1 MTNLITATHKKIGA
15 LITEGQRK
23 TRMAETVLK
32 KAQEKHDDTVL
43 SFNQQMFEA
52 GAKSADFTKGT
63 ASSPEVFYFYKECVA
78 RSLPVAKQKVLAGKG
93 GDEKRKIIMEIGG
106 RMGTMKKA
114 LERRESLK
122 AGTTTDK
129 RTKAAKAA
137 KAAKAKTAGGK
148 GTDTPAPNMAPESG
162 ETPEAKGIL
171 PPAIRDPRLV
181 EMFNTVAQYPIEGQ
195 ARFAEIMMLALNSF
209 NDAATKAK

>member
-1 MTNLITATHKKIGA
+1 MTNLITETHKKIGA

-23 TRMAETVLK
+23 TDKAAAALR
-32 KAQEKHDDTVL
+32 KAQEKHGATVI
-43 SFNQQMFEA
+43 SFNQELANA
-52 GAKSADFTKGT
+52 GAQSADFAKGT
-63 ASSPEVFYFYKECVA
+63 ASSPEVFYFYKDCVA

-93 GDEKRKIIMEIGG
+93 GDEKRKIIMGITA
-106 RMGTMKKA
+106 RMGSIKGA

-122 AGTTTDK
+122 AGTATDK

-137 KAAKAKTAGGK
+137 KKVTAGGK

>member
-1 MTNLITATHKKIGA
+1 MTNLITETHKKIGA
-15 LITEGQRK
+15 LITEGQRGLAK
-23 TRMAETVLK
+23 VDKALE
-32 KAQEKHDDTVL
+32 KAQQKHAATHV
-43 SFNQQMFEA
+43 SFNQELANA
-52 GAKSADFTKGT
+52 GAQSADFTKGT

-78 RSLPVAKQKVLAGKG
+78 KALPVAKQKVLAGKG

-106 RMGTMKKA
+106 RMGAMKKA

-137 KAAKAKTAGGK
+137 KKVTASAK

-162 ETPEAKGIL
+162 EVTEAKGIL
-171 PPAIRDPRLV
+171 PPAIRDPRLT
-181 EMFNTVAQYPIEGQ
+181 ELFNVVSQLDISGQ
-195 ARFAEIMMLALNSF
+195 AEAYEVMIAAL
-209 NDAATKAK
+209 DEYLLGK

>member
-1 MTNLITATHKKIGA
+1 MTNLITATHKQIGA
-15 LITEGQRK
+15 LITEGMRGLAK
-23 TRMAETVLK
+23 VDKALE
-32 KAQEKHDDTVL
+32 KAQQKHGATHV
-43 SFNQQMFEA
+43 SFNQELANA
-52 GAKSADFTKGT
+52 GAISTDFLKGT

-78 RSLPVAKQKVLAGKG
+78 KSLTVAKQKVLAGKG

-122 AGTTTDK
+122 AGTATDK
-129 RTKAAKAA
+129 RTKAA

-162 ETPEAKGIL
+162 EVPEAKGIL
-171 PPAIRDPRLV
+171 PPAIRDPQLTEIFNKAAQMDIV
-181 EMFNTVAQYPIEGQ
+181 EQAQ
-195 ARFAEIMMLALNSF
+195 LATLINR
-209 NDAATKAK
+209 AMQILAKAK

>member
-1 MTNLITATHKKIGA
+1 MTDLITATHKQIGA

-78 RSLPVAKQKVLAGKG
+78 KSLTVAQQKVLAGKG
-93 GDEKRKIIMEIGG
+93 GDEKRDLIQSIGG
-106 RMGTMKKA
+106 RMGSMKKA
-114 LERRESLK
+114 LERKEAIK
-122 AGTTTDK
+122 AGTATDK
-129 RTKAAKAA
+129 RTKVAKAA
-137 KAAKAKTAGGK
+137 KKVTASAK

-162 ETPEAKGIL
+162 VVTEAKGIL
-171 PPAIRDPRLV
+171 PPAIRDPRLTTL
-181 EMFNTVAQYPIEGQ
+181 FNQVAQLAIEDQ
-195 ARFAEIMMLALNSF
+195 AAFYEVAVKALAETLA
-209 NDAATKAK
+209 K

>member
-23 TRMAETVLK
+23 TDKAEKALEKARQKHGATVI
-32 KAQEKHDDTVL
+32 
-43 SFNQQMFEA
+43 SFNQELANA
-52 GAKSADFTKGT
+52 GAQSADFAKGT
-63 ASSPEVFYFYKECVA
+63 ASSPEVFYFYKDCIA
-78 RSLPVAKQKVLAGKG
+78 RALPVAKQKVLAGKG
-93 GDEKRKIIMEIGG
+93 GDEKRKIIMGITA
-106 RMGTMKKA
+106 RMGSIKGA

-122 AGTTTDK
+122 AGTATDK

-137 KAAKAKTAGGK
+137 KKVTASAK

-162 ETPEAKGIL
+162 EVTEAKGIL

>member
-23 TRMAETVLK
+23 TDKAAAALR
-32 KAQEKHDDTVL
+32 KAQEKHGATVI
-43 SFNQQMFEA
+43 SFNQELANA
-52 GAKSADFTKGT
+52 GAQSADFTKGT

-93 GDEKRKIIMEIGG
+93 GDEKRKIIMGITA
-106 RMGTMKKA
+106 RMGSIKGA

-122 AGTTTDK
+122 AGTATDK
-129 RTKAAKAA
+129 RT

-171 PPAIRDPRLV
+171 PPAIRDPRLTTL
-181 EMFNTVAQYPIEGQ
+181 FNQVAQLAIEDQ
-195 ARFAEIMMLALNSF
+195 AAFYEVAVKALAETLA
-209 NDAATKAK
+209 K

>member
-1 MTNLITATHKKIGA
+1 MTNLITETHKRIGA
-15 LITEGQRK
+15 LITEGQRGLAK
-23 TRMAETVLK
+23 VDKALE
-32 KAQEKHDDTVL
+32 KAQQKHAATHV
-43 SFNQQMFEA
+43 SFNQKMFEA
-52 GAKSADFTKGT
+52 GAQSADFTKGT

-78 RSLPVAKQKVLAGKG
+78 KSLPVAQQKVLAGKG
-93 GDEKRKIIMEIGG
+93 GDEKREIIMKIGG
-106 RMGTMKKA
+106 RMGAMKKA
-114 LERRESLK
+114 LERKETIK
-122 AGTTTDK
+122 AGTATDK
-129 RTKAAKAA
+129 RTKAA

-162 ETPEAKGIL
+162 EMPEAKGIL

-209 NDAATKAK
+209 NDAANKAK

>member
-1 MTNLITATHKKIGA
+1 MTDLITVTHKQIGA

-32 KAQEKHDDTVL
+32 KAQEKHAATVI
-43 SFNQQMFEA
+43 SFSQELANA
-52 GAKSADFTKGT
+52 GAQSADFTKGT

-122 AGTTTDK
+122 AGTATDK

-137 KAAKAKTAGGK
+137 KKVTASAK

-162 ETPEAKGIL
+162 ETPEVKGIL

>member
-23 TRMAETVLK
+23 TDKAAAALR
-32 KAQEKHDDTVL
+32 KAQEKHGATVI
-43 SFNQQMFEA
+43 SFNQELANA
-52 GAKSADFTKGT
+52 GAQSADFAKGT
-63 ASSPEVFYFYKECVA
+63 ASSPEVFYFYKDCVA

-93 GDEKRKIIMEIGG
+93 GDEKRKIIMGITA
-106 RMGTMKKA
+106 RMGSIKGA

-122 AGTTTDK
+122 AGTATDK
-129 RTKAAKAA
+129 RTKAA

-162 ETPEAKGIL
+162 ETPEAKSIL
-171 PPAIRDPRLV
+171 PPAIRDPRLT
-181 EMFNTVAQYPIEGQ
+181 ELFNVVSQLDISGQ
-195 ARFAEIMMLALNSF
+195 AEAYEVMIAAL
-209 NDAATKAK
+209 DGYLLGK

>member
-1 MTNLITATHKKIGA
+1 MTNLITETHKKIGA

-78 RSLPVAKQKVLAGKG
+78 KSLPVAKQKVLAGKG
-93 GDEKRKIIMEIGG
+93 GDEKRKVIMEIGG
-106 RMGTMKKA
+106 RMGAIKGA
-114 LERRESLK
+114 LARRESLK

-129 RTKAAKAA
+129 RTKAA

-171 PPAIRDPRLV
+171 PPTIRDPRLTTL
-181 EMFNTVAQYPIEGQ
+181 FNQVAQLTLEDQ
-195 ARFAEIMMLALNSF
+195 AAFYEVAVKALAETLA
-209 NDAATKAK
+209 K

>member
-1 MTNLITATHKKIGA
+1 MTNLITATHKQIGA
-15 LITEGQRK
+15 LITEGMRGLAK
-23 TRMAETVLK
+23 VDKALE
-32 KAQEKHDDTVL
+32 KAQQKHGATHV
-43 SFNQQMFEA
+43 SFNQELANA
-52 GAKSADFTKGT
+52 GAISTDFLKGT

-122 AGTTTDK
+122 AGTATDK
-129 RTKAAKAA
+129 RTKAA

-162 ETPEAKGIL
+162 EVPEAKGIL
-171 PPAIRDPRLV
+171 PPAIRDPQLTEIFNKAAQMDIV
-181 EMFNTVAQYPIEGQ
+181 EQAQ
-195 ARFAEIMMLALNSF
+195 LATLINR
-209 NDAATKAK
+209 AMQILAKAK

>member
-1 MTNLITATHKKIGA
+1 MTNLITATHKQIGA
-15 LITEGQRK
+15 LITEGQRGLAK
-23 TRMAETVLK
+23 VDKALE
-32 KAQEKHDDTVL
+32 KAQQKHAATHV
-43 SFNQQMFEA
+43 SFNQKMFEA

-78 RSLPVAKQKVLAGKG
+78 KALPVAKQKVLAGKG

-106 RMGTMKKA
+106 RMGAMKKA

-129 RTKAAKAA
+129 RTKAA

-171 PPAIRDPRLV
+171 PPTIRDPRLTTL
-181 EMFNTVAQYPIEGQ
+181 FNQVAQLTIEDQ
-195 ARFAEIMMLALNSF
+195 AAFYEAAVVALADTL
-209 NDAATKAK
+209 TK

>member
-1 MTNLITATHKKIGA
+1 MTNLITATHKQIGA
-15 LITEGQRK
+15 LITEGQRGLAK
-23 TRMAETVLK
+23 VDKALE
-32 KAQEKHDDTVL
+32 KAQQKHAATHV
-43 SFNQQMFEA
+43 SFNQELANA
-52 GAKSADFTKGT
+52 GAQSADFTKGT

-78 RSLPVAKQKVLAGKG
+78 KALPVAKQKVLAGKG

-106 RMGTMKKA
+106 RMGAMKKA

-137 KAAKAKTAGGK
+137 KKVTASAK

-162 ETPEAKGIL
+162 EVTEAKGIL
-171 PPAIRDPRLV
+171 PPAIRDPRLT
-181 EMFNTVAQYPIEGQ
+181 ELFNVVSQLDISGQ
-195 ARFAEIMMLALNSF
+195 AEAYEVMIAAL
-209 NDAATKAK
+209 DEYLLGK

>member
-1 MTNLITATHKKIGA
+1 MTDLITATHKKIGA
-15 LITEGQRK
+15 LITEGQRGLAK
-23 TRMAETVLK
+23 VDKALE
-32 KAQEKHDDTVL
+32 KAQQKHAATHL
-43 SFNQQMFEA
+43 SFNQELANA
-52 GAKSADFTKGT
+52 GAQSADFTKGT

-78 RSLPVAKQKVLAGKG
+78 KSLTVAQQKVLAGKG
-93 GDEKRKIIMEIGG
+93 GDEKGDIIRLIGAK
-106 RMGTMKKA
+106 MGAIKGA
-114 LERRESLK
+114 LARRESLK
-122 AGTTTDK
+122 AGTATDK

-137 KAAKAKTAGGK
+137 KKVTASAK

-162 ETPEAKGIL
+162 EVTEAKGIL

>member
-1 MTNLITATHKKIGA
+1 MTDLITVTHKKIGA
-15 LITEGQRK
+15 LITEGQRGLAK
-23 TRMAETVLK
+23 VDKALE
-32 KAQEKHDDTVL
+32 KAQQKHAATYL

-78 RSLPVAKQKVLAGKG
+78 KALPVAQQKVLAGKG
-93 GDEKRKIIMEIGG
+93 GDEKRDLIQSIGG
-106 RMGTMKKA
+106 RMGSMKKA
-114 LERRESLK
+114 LERKEAIK
-122 AGTTTDK
+122 AGTATDK
-129 RTKAAKAA
+129 RTKVAKAA
-137 KAAKAKTAGGK
+137 KKVTASAK

-209 NDAATKAK
+209 NDAATKTK

>member
-1 MTNLITATHKKIGA
+1 MTNLITATHKQIGA
-15 LITEGQRK
+15 LITEGQRGLAK
-23 TRMAETVLK
+23 VDKALE
-32 KAQEKHDDTVL
+32 KAQQKHAATHV
-43 SFNQQMFEA
+43 SFNQELANA
-52 GAKSADFTKGT
+52 GAQSADFTKGT

-78 RSLPVAKQKVLAGKG
+78 KSLTVAKQKVLAGKG

-122 AGTTTDK
+122 AGTATDK

-137 KAAKAKTAGGK
+137 KKVTASAK

-162 ETPEAKGIL
+162 EVTEAKGIL
-171 PPAIRDPRLV
+171 PPAIRDPQLTEIFNKAAQMDIV
-181 EMFNTVAQYPIEGQ
+181 EQAQ
-195 ARFAEIMMLALNSF
+195 LATLINR
-209 NDAATKAK
+209 AMQILAKAK

>member
-1 MTNLITATHKKIGA
+1 MTNLITATHKQIGA
-15 LITEGQRK
+15 LITEGMRGLAK
-23 TRMAETVLK
+23 VDKALE
-32 KAQEKHDDTVL
+32 KAQQKHGATHV
-43 SFNQQMFEA
+43 SFNQELANA
-52 GAKSADFTKGT
+52 GAISTDFLKGT

-122 AGTTTDK
+122 AGTATDK
-129 RTKAAKAA
+129 RTKAA

-162 ETPEAKGIL
+162 EVTEAKGIL
-171 PPAIRDPRLV
+171 PPAIRDPQLTEIFNKAAQMDIV
-181 EMFNTVAQYPIEGQ
+181 EQAQ
-195 ARFAEIMMLALNSF
+195 LATLINR
-209 NDAATKAK
+209 AMQILAKAK

>member
-1 MTNLITATHKKIGA
+1 MTNLITATHKQIGA
-15 LITEGQRK
+15 LITEGMRGLAK
-23 TRMAETVLK
+23 VDKALE
-32 KAQEKHDDTVL
+32 KAQQKHGATHV
-43 SFNQQMFEA
+43 SFNQELANA
-52 GAKSADFTKGT
+52 GAISTDFLKGT

-78 RSLPVAKQKVLAGKG
+78 KSLPVAKQKVLAGKG

-122 AGTTTDK
+122 AGTATDK
-129 RTKAAKAA
+129 RTKAAKAT
-137 KAAKAKTAGGK
+137 KAKTAGGK

-171 PPAIRDPRLV
+171 PPAIRDPRLTTL
-181 EMFNTVAQYPIEGQ
+181 FNQVAQLAIEDQ
-195 ARFAEIMMLALNSF
+195 AAFYEVAVKALAETLA
-209 NDAATKAK
+209 K

>member
-1 MTNLITATHKKIGA
+1 MTNLITATHKQIGA
-15 LITEGQRK
+15 LITEGQRGLAK
-23 TRMAETVLK
+23 VDKALE
-32 KAQEKHDDTVL
+32 KAQQKHAATHV
-43 SFNQQMFEA
+43 SFNQKMFEA
-52 GAKSADFTKGT
+52 GAQSADFTKGT

-106 RMGTMKKA
+106 RMGAMKKA

-137 KAAKAKTAGGK
+137 KKVTASAK

-162 ETPEAKGIL
+162 EVTEAKGIL
-171 PPAIRDPRLV
+171 PPAIRDPQLTEIFNKAAQMDIV
-181 EMFNTVAQYPIEGQ
+181 EQAQ
-195 ARFAEIMMLALNSF
+195 LATLINR
-209 NDAATKAK
+209 AMQILAKAK

>member
-1 MTNLITATHKKIGA
+1 MTNSITATHKKIGA
-15 LITEGQRK
+15 LITEGQRQTDK
-23 TRMAETVLK
+23 AEKALEKARQKHGETVI
-32 KAQEKHDDTVL
+32 
-43 SFNQQMFEA
+43 SFNQELANA
-52 GAKSADFTKGT
+52 GAQSADFTKGT

-78 RSLPVAKQKVLAGKG
+78 RALPVAKQKVLAGKG

-106 RMGTMKKA
+106 RMGAMKKA

-137 KAAKAKTAGGK
+137 KKVTASAK

-162 ETPEAKGIL
+162 ETTEAKGIL
-171 PPAIRDPRLV
+171 PPTIRDPRLTTL
-181 EMFNTVAQYPIEGQ
+181 FNQVAQLTLEDQ
-195 ARFAEIMMLALNSF
+195 AAFYEVAVKALAETLA
-209 NDAATKAK
+209 K

>member
-1 MTNLITATHKKIGA
+1 MTNLITETHKKIGA

-63 ASSPEVFYFYKECVA
+63 ASNPEVFYFYKECVA
-78 RSLPVAKQKVLAGKG
+78 KSLPVAKQKVLAGKG
-93 GDEKRKIIMEIGG
+93 GDEKRKVIMEIGG
-106 RMGTMKKA
+106 RMGAIKGA
-114 LERRESLK
+114 LARRESLK

-129 RTKAAKAA
+129 RTKAA

-171 PPAIRDPRLV
+171 PPTIRDPRLTTL
-181 EMFNTVAQYPIEGQ
+181 FNQVAQLTLEDQ
-195 ARFAEIMMLALNSF
+195 AAFYEVAVKALAETLA
-209 NDAATKAK
+209 K

>member
-1 MTNLITATHKKIGA
+1 MTNLITETHKKIGA
-15 LITEGQRK
+15 LITEGQRGLAK
-23 TRMAETVLK
+23 VDKALE
-32 KAQEKHDDTVL
+32 KAQQKHAATHV
-43 SFNQQMFEA
+43 SFNQKMFEA

-78 RSLPVAKQKVLAGKG
+78 KSLPVAQQKVLAGKG
-93 GDEKRKIIMEIGG
+93 GDEKRDLIQAIGG
-106 RMGTMKKA
+106 RMGAMKKA
-114 LERRESLK
+114 LERKEAIK
-122 AGTTTDK
+122 AGTATDK

-137 KAAKAKTAGGK
+137 KKVTASAK

-162 ETPEAKGIL
+162 EVTEAKGIL

>member
-23 TRMAETVLK
+23 ARMAETVLK

-43 SFNQQMFEA
+43 SFNQQMFA
-52 GAKSADFTKGT
+52 ADAKSADFTKGT

-78 RSLPVAKQKVLAGKG
+78 KSLTVAKQKVLAGKG

-114 LERRESLK
+114 LERMESLK
-122 AGTTTDK
+122 AGTATDK
-129 RTKAAKAA
+129 RTKAA

-148 GTDTPAPNMAPESG
+148 GTDTPAPNMTPESG

-171 PPAIRDPRLV
+171 PPAIRDPRLTTL
-181 EMFNTVAQYPIEGQ
+181 FNQVAQLAIEDQ
-195 ARFAEIMMLALNSF
+195 AAFYEVAVKALAETLA
-209 NDAATKAK
+209 K